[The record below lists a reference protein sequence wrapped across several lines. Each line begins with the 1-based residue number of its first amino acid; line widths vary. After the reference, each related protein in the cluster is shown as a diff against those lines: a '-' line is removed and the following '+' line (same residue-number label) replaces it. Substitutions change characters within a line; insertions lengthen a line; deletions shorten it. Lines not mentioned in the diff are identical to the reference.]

1 MPSGPRPTTEIWQKL
16 IAQPWTA
23 PWLLSLVLHLVMLI
37 LFGVAF
43 HIPAKQGGGISLFFS
58 LDSGANAPAR
68 FDGDRDGPA
77 MMIAAGNPASSAGTA
92 TAPASSLQ
100 QLLASGPPIDPAMLL
115 PTGTVPVGAGTLEAG
130 GVGSASAGR
139 TGSGSRGGSDGS
151 GGFGQGRATTSIF
164 GVPGEGYKFV
174 YVFDRSGSTGG
185 PPGRDTLTAAKAQLV
200 ASIQGLEKTHQFQI
214 IFYNEKPVIF
224 NPSGTPGRLAFAN
237 RANKDR
243 AVRFVESI
251 TADGNTNHVD
261 ALKLAIRL
269 HPDVIFFLTD
279 GDDPKLS
286 RRELDQIQRMATGIT
301 LNTIEFGP
309 GPKPEE
315 ESFLATLAEENGG
328 HYVYVDLS
336 KYFSAESQKGSR

>member
-1 MPSGPRPTTEIWQKL
+1 MRGRNFVPRDDGGGPGRFRARDAVARCTLGMVTFAVLGLVGTAAAAAEEPLDRRIPGLSRPAEPKSDDEASIYADAEGRART
-16 IAQPWTA
+16 
-23 PWLLSLVLHLVMLI
+23 SM
-37 LFGVAF
+37 FGVS
-43 HIPAKQGGGISLFFS
+43 GI
-58 LDSGANAPAR
+58 GH
-68 FDGDRDGPA
+68 
-77 MMIAAGNPASSAGTA
+77 
-92 TAPASSLQ
+92 
-100 QLLASGPPIDPAMLL
+100 
-115 PTGTVPVGAGTLEAG
+115 
-130 GVGSASAGR
+130 
-139 TGSGSRGGSDGS
+139 
-151 GGFGQGRATTSIF
+151 
-164 GVPGEGYKFV
+164 KFV
-174 YVFDRSGSTGG
+174 YVLDRSSSMGGSGQKAL
-185 PPGRDTLTAAKAQLV
+185 RAVKAELVKSLRNLDTV
-200 ASIQGLEKTHQFQI
+200 HEFQI

-251 TADGNTNHVD
+251 TADGNNNHVD

-279 GDDPKLS
+279 GDEPKLS

-301 LNTIEFGP
+301 FNTIEFGP

-336 KYFSAESQKGSR
+336 KYFSAESQKSSR

>member
-1 MPSGPRPTTEIWQKL
+1 MIGLNFVPCDDRRGPRRCWK
-16 IAQPWTA
+16 AGA
-23 PWLLSLVLHLVMLI
+23 PRRRTLGVVTFAVLGLVGAALAVAEGPLDRRVPGLSRPAGRDSGDADASVYADAEGRARTSM
-37 LFGVAF
+37 FGV
-43 HIPAKQGGGISLFFS
+43 S
-58 LDSGANAPAR
+58 
-68 FDGDRDGPA
+68 
-77 MMIAAGNPASSAGTA
+77 
-92 TAPASSLQ
+92 
-100 QLLASGPPIDPAMLL
+100 
-115 PTGTVPVGAGTLEAG
+115 
-130 GVGSASAGR
+130 GVGH
-139 TGSGSRGGSDGS
+139 
-151 GGFGQGRATTSIF
+151 
-164 GVPGEGYKFV
+164 KFV
-174 YVFDRSGSTGG
+174 YVLDRSSSMGGSGQKAL
-185 PPGRDTLTAAKAQLV
+185 RAVKAELVKSLKNLDTV
-200 ASIQGLEKTHQFQI
+200 HQFQI

-251 TADGNTNHVD
+251 TADGNTSHVD

-315 ESFLATLAEENGG
+315 KSFLATLAEENDGQ
-328 HYVYVDLS
+328 YVYVDLS
-336 KYFSAESQKGSR
+336 RYAPSGPTPESDR